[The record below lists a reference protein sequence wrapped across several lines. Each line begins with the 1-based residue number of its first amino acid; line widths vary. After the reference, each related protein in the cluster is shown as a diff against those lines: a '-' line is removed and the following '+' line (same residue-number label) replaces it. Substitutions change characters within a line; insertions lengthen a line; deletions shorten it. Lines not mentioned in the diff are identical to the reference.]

1 MRLNCVEYFTCF
13 EYRIPTKQLCIKTC
27 NNTELERLL
36 RRRRLEEVLDTYAR
50 QAIIRL
56 VEIELLRRGRVS
68 EAGLL
73 GAVLDESPATGVKVY
88 SNNASLMVVVKTFFT
103 ADCLLND

>member
-1 MRLNCVEYFTCF
+1 MNGTCVEYFTCF

-27 NNTELERLL
+27 NNTELRRLL
-36 RRRRLEEVLDTYAR
+36 RRRGLEEVLDVYAR
-50 QAIIRL
+50 QSIIRL
-56 VEIELLRRGRVS
+56 VEIELLRRGKVS

-73 GAVLDESPATGVKVY
+73 GAVLDESPTTGVKVY
-88 SNNASLMVVVKTFFT
+88 YNNASLVVAVKTFFT